1 MLGSWAADRDLR
13 WSIVKPMNPSSI
25 EATHLHSD
33 IEEFLTWLLAERGRS
48 ANTLEAY
55 RGDLLEYRA
64 WLNGIG
70 RDVHEALPRD
80 VDTYARHLSERGLA
94 SSTIA
99 RKMTSVRSL
108 HKFQFVEGRRSRDV
122 SADFEGIKVP
132 SGIPKPLTEDEV
144 EKLLGSVTGDDPIA
158 LRDRSLLEFL
168 YATGAR
174 ISEVC
179 GLDLADI
186 DHDSGLVRLYGKG
199 AKERIVP
206 LGHMARRT
214 LRIWLDSG
222 REHLVPTHWRNRKDS
237 TAVFLDKRGSR
248 LGRQA
253 AWAIVTRRGDRVG
266 LSGHLSP
273 HVLRHSC
280 ATHMLDHGADL
291 RIVQEM
297 LGHASIS
304 TTQVYTKVSQEH
316 LLDEYRRSHP
326 RSHVSRRS

>member
-1 MLGSWAADRDLR
+1 M
-13 WSIVKPMNPSSI
+13 KPKTRSSI
-25 EATHLHSD
+25 EGTPRHPD
-33 IEEFLTWLLAERGRS
+33 IDEFLAWLLAERGRS
-48 ANTLEAY
+48 ANTLDAY
-55 RGDLLEYRA
+55 RGDLHEYRT
-64 WLNGIG
+64 WLQGIG
-70 RDVHEALPRD
+70 RDVDVALSRD
-80 VDTYARHLSERGLA
+80 VDTYAKHLVERGLA
-94 SSTIA
+94 SSTVA

-108 HKFQFVEGRRSRDV
+108 HKFQFVEGRRPRDI

-132 SGIPKPLTEDEV
+132 SGIPKPLTEDDV
-144 EKLLGSVTGDDPIA
+144 EKLLGSVLGDDPIA
-158 LRDRSLLEFL
+158 LRDRALLEFL

-186 DHDSGLVRLYGKG
+186 DHESGLVRLFGKG
-199 AKERIVP
+199 SKERIVP

-214 LRIWLDSG
+214 LRIWLDNG
-222 REHLVPTHWRNRKDS
+222 REHLVPIHWRNRNDS
-237 TAVFLDKRGSR
+237 TAVFIDKRGGR

-253 AWAIVTRRGDRVG
+253 AWAIVMRRGERVG
-266 LSGHLSP
+266 LRGHLSP

-316 LLDEYRRSHP
+316 LLEEYRRSHP

>member
-1 MLGSWAADRDLR
+1 M
-13 WSIVKPMNPSSI
+13 KPKTRSSI
-25 EATHLHSD
+25 EGTPHHPD
-33 IEEFLTWLLAERGRS
+33 IDEFLAWLLAERGRS
-48 ANTLEAY
+48 ANTLDAY
-55 RGDLLEYRA
+55 RGDLHEYRT
-64 WLNGIG
+64 WLQGIG
-70 RDVHEALPRD
+70 RDVDVALSRD
-80 VDTYARHLSERGLA
+80 VDTYAKHLVERGLA
-94 SSTIA
+94 SSTVA

-108 HKFQFVEGRRSRDV
+108 HKFQFVEGRRPRDI

-132 SGIPKPLTEDEV
+132 SGIPKPLTEDDV
-144 EKLLGSVTGDDPIA
+144 EKLLGSVLGDDPIA
-158 LRDRSLLEFL
+158 LRDRALLEFL

-186 DHDSGLVRLYGKG
+186 DHESGLVRLFGKG
-199 AKERIVP
+199 SKERIVP

-214 LRIWLDSG
+214 LRIWLDNG
-222 REHLVPTHWRNRKDS
+222 REHLVPIHWRNRNDS
-237 TAVFLDKRGSR
+237 TAVFIDKRGGR

-253 AWAIVTRRGDRVG
+253 AWAIVMRRGERVG
-266 LSGHLSP
+266 LRGHLSP

-316 LLDEYRRSHP
+316 LLEEYRRSHP

>member
-1 MLGSWAADRDLR
+1 MQGSRAADRDLR
-13 WSIVKPMNPSSI
+13 LSIVKPKSRSAT
-25 EATHLHSD
+25 EATPLHSD

-48 ANTLEAY
+48 PNTLEAY
-55 RGDLLEYRA
+55 RGDLLEYRT

-70 RDVHEALPRD
+70 RDVDDALSRD
-80 VDTYARHLSERGLA
+80 VDSYARHLSERGLA
-94 SSTIA
+94 PSTIG

-108 HKFQFVEGRRSRDV
+108 HKFQFVEGLRPRDI
-122 SADFEGIKVP
+122 SSDFEGIKVP

-144 EKLLGSVTGDDPIA
+144 ERLLGSVTGDDPIA
-158 LRDRSLLEFL
+158 LRDRALLEFL

-179 GLDLADI
+179 CLDLADI

-214 LRIWLDSG
+214 LQIWLDNG
-222 REHLVPTHWRNRKDS
+222 RELLVPNRWRNRNDS
-237 TAVFLDKRGSR
+237 TAVFIDKRGGR

-253 AWAIVTRRGDRVG
+253 AWAIVMRRGDRVG
-266 LSGHLSP
+266 LNGHLSP

-326 RSHVSRRS
+326 RSNVSRRS

>member
-1 MLGSWAADRDLR
+1 MLVRPKNR
-13 WSIVKPMNPSSI
+13 SSI
-25 EATHLHSD
+25 EATPLHSD
-33 IEEFLTWLLAERGRS
+33 IVEFLTWLLAERGRS

-55 RGDLLEYRA
+55 RGDLHEYRT
-64 WLNGIG
+64 WLTGIG
-70 RDVHEALPRD
+70 RDVDDALPGD
-80 VDTYARHLSERGLA
+80 VDSYARHLSERSLA

-108 HKFQFVEGRRSRDV
+108 HKFQFVEGRRTKDI
-122 SADFEGIKVP
+122 SADFEGVKVP
-132 SGIPKPLTEDEV
+132 SGIPKPLTENEV
-144 EKLLGSVTGDDPIA
+144 ERLLGSVTGDDPIA
-158 LRDRSLLEFL
+158 LRDRALLEFL

-214 LRIWLDSG
+214 LRVWLDIG
-222 REHLVPTHWRNRKDS
+222 RESLTPTHWRNRNDS
-237 TAVFLDKRGSR
+237 TAVFIDKRGGR

-253 AWAIVTRRGDRVG
+253 AWAIVMRRGDQIG
-266 LSGHLSP
+266 LRNHLSP

-316 LLDEYRRSHP
+316 LLEEYRQSHP
-326 RSHVSRRS
+326 RSQVSRRS